1 MAQEVTPHITLD
13 ETEQKIVDL
22 IDTNRNEILAF
33 AKDIYTHAELGYKEF
48 RTAEKF
54 ANFMKRLGLSTQE
67 GLAVT
72 GVKSYLNE
80 EKKENISLALIGEL
94 DALRI
99 PEHKYANPET
109 QGAHCCGHHAQLAGV
124 IGAALALSDPQVK
137 EKLDGQVVLFA
148 VPAEEYGEIEFKN
161 QLTAQGK
168 IKYGGGKCELIR
180 IGAFDDIDLSIVH
193 HIGDQD
199 ISVGSN
205 SNNGFVSKVIRYK
218 GVAAHAAGAPHLGVN
233 ALNAASLGLS
243 ALAYQRETFRDN
255 DHVRVHPIITKGG
268 NLVNVVP
275 DEVVIETLV
284 RAANKDAIADA
295 AAKTDRAFKAG
306 AIAIGAQCDIT
317 TMPGYLPALSAEA
330 NEEMLV
336 AAHIASQTSEKDY
349 EVVKQDTT
357 AHSGGSTDVGDV
369 QHIKPVLTF
378 NTGGKVNGLHSVDF
392 DIVDDE
398 LAYIV
403 TAKIFALSAYR
414 LLKDGA
420 KKAKEAADNYHPIF
434 TKEEYIQYMDS
445 FIKEEHI

>member
-1 MAQEVTPHITLD
+1 MAIILD
-13 ETEQKIVDL
+13 ETEQKIVDI
-22 IDTNRNEILAF
+22 IDTHRDEIIDF

-54 ANFMKRLGLSTQE
+54 ASFMKKLGLDTKE

-80 EKKENISLALIGEL
+80 EKKDNVSLALIGEL

-99 PEHKYANPET
+99 PDHKYANPET
-109 QGAHCCGHHAQLAGV
+109 EGAHCCGHHAQLAGV
-124 IGAALALSDPQVK
+124 VGAALALTNPEVK

-161 QLTAQGK
+161 SLTAKGK

-180 IGAFDDIDLSIVH
+180 IGAFDDIDLDIVH
-193 HIGDQD
+193 HIGDDD
-199 ISVGSN
+199 IKVGSG

-218 GVAAHAAGAPHLGVN
+218 GLAAHAAGAPQLGIN

-243 ALAYQRETFRDN
+243 ALAYQRETFRDQ
-255 DHVRVHPIITKGG
+255 DHVRVHPIMTKGG

-284 RAANKDAIADA
+284 RAANKEAIEDA
-295 AAKTDRAFKAG
+295 AFKTDRAFKAG
-306 AIAIGAQCDIT
+306 AIAVGATCEIT
-317 TMPGYLPALSAEA
+317 TMPGYLPALSSEADESILAAAE
-330 NEEMLV
+330 
-336 AAHIASQTSEKDY
+336 IASQTSAKDY
-349 EVVKQDTT
+349 DIVRQDTSS
-357 AHSGGSTDVGDV
+357 HSGGSTDVGDV
-369 QHIKPVLTF
+369 QHLQPVLTF
-378 NTGGKVNGLHSVDF
+378 NTGGKVSGLHSVDF

-398 LAYIV
+398 LAYVV

-414 LLKDGA
+414 LLRDGA
-420 KKAKEAADNYHPIF
+420 VKAKAIVKNYKPILS
-434 TKEEYIQYMDS
+434 KEEYIKYMDS
-445 FIKEEHI
+445 FIKTESFS